1 MLQVEG
7 EGVGEAVVAVNAH
20 TLGERKCMT
29 DDILQ
34 ILGVLLPESRTRGVF
49 NHAYGCEAVPAV
61 GIGSGLCDTEPNVG

>member
-7 EGVGEAVVAVNAH
+7 EGVGEAVVAVNTS

-34 ILGVLLPESRTRGVF
+34 ILGVLLPEDRTRGVF
-49 NHAYGCEAVPAV
+49 NHVYGCEAVPAV
-61 GIGSGLCDTEPNVG
+61 GIGSGPCDTEPDVG